1 MSKPEPFG
9 DQLDL
14 LGGPPAKF
22 VKNPVHGYA
31 ARPGSGP
38 AGEKCKTCA
47 CAYDRGSRSGR
58 SFWKCSLVKA
68 TNGSATDIRLRS
80 PACSQWRPK
89 PCASS

>member
-9 DQLDL
+9 DQLDM

-38 AGEKCKTCA
+38 AGESCRTCA
-47 CAYDRGSRSGR
+47 CAYQRSMAR
-58 SFWKCSLVKA
+58 SYWKCALVKA
-68 TNGSATDIRLRS
+68 TGGPGTDIRLKS
-80 PACSQWRPK
+80 PACSQWRKK
-89 PCASS
+89 PCES